1 MRPRL
6 RGWEA
11 SAVEDLRHTLLCLH
25 RLQEFCVLALVVRAL
40 EDPPGAELV
49 NGRAAPSAE
58 APATR
63 PLLLLL
69 VGLVGLL
76 RLRLLWL
83 LWLLWLTTRRHCS
96 GAGSGAGS
104 DAGGSGGA
112 VAAATLW
119 WQPQRQRRLQQQRAA
134 REVKL
139 QNTAAFNCVICCQ
152 DDMRRSYSTART
164 GRLFV
169 AL

>member
-96 GAGSGAGS
+96 GAGSGWQRCWRQWRCGGGS
-104 DAGGSGGA
+104 DTVVAASA
-112 VAAATLW
+112 AASVAAAG
-119 WQPQRQRRLQQQRAA
+119 AA

-139 QNTAAFNCVICCQ
+139 LYVQQHALAAC
-152 DDMRRSYSTART
+152 S
-164 GRLFV
+164 
-169 AL
+169 